1 MRWNQ
6 SIACMAALLI
16 IVLVNTNRSC
26 GEDSWTMKKL
36 WPNRQGSMRG
46 VKPPT
51 RKTAWTNLPSQAF
64 RATDDNRSGQS
75 SMIQRITS
83 GPRTLWDR
91 AKALVTPSSKKPNN
105 KKRSRFPSTRRR
117 SKSPSI
123 LDRLRGRE
131 EPTARPKTMTDF
143 LKLDRPG

>member
-6 SIACMAALLI
+6 SIACMAALI
-16 IVLVNTNRSC
+16 VIVLINTNQSC
-26 GEDSWTMKKL
+26 GKDSWSMKKL

-51 RKTAWTNLPSQAF
+51 RKSAWTTQAF
-64 RATDDNRSGQS
+64 QATDDNRSDQPS
-75 SMIQRITS
+75 IMQRITS
-83 GPRTLWDR
+83 GPRNLWDR
-91 AKALVTPSSKKPNN
+91 TKALVTPNNKKPNN

-123 LDRLRGRE
+123 FERLLGQK
-131 EPTARPKTMTDF
+131 EPTAGPKTITDF
-143 LKLDRPG
+143 LKQDRPG